1 MNVTATT
8 GCAQC
13 AEAWAFVSWNLY
25 GPQQH
30 IGLNA
35 QWVYL
40 YLLCCWWFADV
51 ESGPRKVPTP
61 AASRLQIELR
71 KPSSSGGV
79 AAVQPPAPMEPV
91 LADSVVE
98 SIKEPETGLKEKE
111 EDQAQGSAVLTV
123 AAANAAEDSG
133 DAIEGPLST
142 KDEVVGAETVVG
154 NVGGLG
160 RDEEEKPGF
169 VFDEGEAGKMMSK
182 NMEPTSFKEADGVA
196 VESEVSKGVFRALR
210 NVTKFSTGLG
220 LENRATLSCN
230 IDCDGLIHTETFICT
245 TTPLLDIVVQQDDSL
260 SLSPPIRSLL
270 CGIICNNFF
279 SVCST
284 SVLCCRV
291 DRLVWLTVC
300 IHTYLIAFIGWDA
313 S

>member
-1 MNVTATT
+1 
-8 GCAQC
+8 
-13 AEAWAFVSWNLY
+13 
-25 GPQQH
+25 
-30 IGLNA
+30 
-35 QWVYL
+35 
-40 YLLCCWWFADV
+40 V

-71 KPSSSGGV
+71 KPSSSGGA

-182 NMEPTSFKEADGVA
+182 SMEPTSFKEADGVA
-196 VESEVSKGVFRALR
+196 VESEVSKGVFQALR

-260 SLSPPIRSLL
+260 SLSPTIRSLL

-284 SVLCCRV
+284 SVLCCRS
-291 DRLVWLTVC
+291 RQIGLVNSL
-300 IHTYLIAFIGWDA
+300 HTYIFNCFYWLGC
-313 S
+313 

>member
-1 MNVTATT
+1 M
-8 GCAQC
+8 
-13 AEAWAFVSWNLY
+13 
-25 GPQQH
+25 
-30 IGLNA
+30 
-35 QWVYL
+35 
-40 YLLCCWWFADV
+40 

-71 KPSSSGGV
+71 KPSSSGGA

-154 NVGGLG
+154 NVGGLR

-230 IDCDGLIHTETFICT
+230 IDCDGLIHTETLFVLRRPYWTLWCSKMT
-245 TTPLLDIVVQQDDSL
+245 LFPYPHLYVVYSVALYVTIFLVFAQ
-260 SLSPPIRSLL
+260 LL
-270 CGIICNNFF
+270 CCAVG
-279 SVCST
+279 
-284 SVLCCRV
+284 V
-291 DRLVWLTVC
+291 DILVWLTVC